1 QASSAGAEL
10 VLSAHAQD
18 SHGQPQT
25 GLALA
30 GRMLAGQGSSVDVPL
45 REVGPG
51 QYRAVVSDAR
61 PGAYLVQMVGQD
73 ARGQPFG
80 AVPPGAVVPQGPEHG
95 GDGANVPLREP
106 RASRTGG
113 RMSLAPAAAFDA
125 NLSSQG

>member
-1 QASSAGAEL
+1 QASSSGAEL

-30 GRMLAGQGSSVDVPL
+30 GRMLRAEGSSVDVAL

-61 PGAYLVQMVGQD
+61 PGAYLVQLVGQD

-80 AVPPGAVVPQGPEHG
+80 AVPAGAGVAQSGAYGRG
-95 GDGANVPLREP
+95 GESG
-106 RASRTGG
+106 
-113 RMSLAPAAAFDA
+113 
-125 NLSSQG
+125 